1 MIVLVLVFYF
11 AHYLFAS
18 LSAHTATMLPVILAV
33 GKGFRRTNGTTVY
46 PAGTVYRYHG
56 LSDAVCNRSR
66 VIIYGCGYVKS
77 KDYWRLGA
85 IFGVIYISMLL
96 LVGWPILAM
105 WN

>member
-1 MIVLVLVFYF
+1 
-11 AHYLFAS
+11 
-18 LSAHTATMLPVILAV
+18 MLPVILAV
-33 GKGFRRTNGTTVY
+33 GKGFRAYQWNNPGILLV
-46 PAGTVYRYHG
+46 
-56 LSDAVCNRSR
+56 LSIGIMGCLTPYATGPG

>member
-1 MIVLVLVFYF
+1 MHLNSPWKAETFGPY
-11 AHYLFAS
+11 
-18 LSAHTATMLPVILAV
+18 ATGP
-33 GKGFRRTNGTTVY
+33 G
-46 PAGTVYRYHG
+46 
-56 LSDAVCNRSR
+56 

-105 WN
+105 WS